1 MGVLQ
6 MHGLHRDRNSVDRRQ
21 GKIWIRDSKKL
32 PKGAYGEVSGKDYVP
47 YITDKSRTGGNVA
60 VLIIGIILAA
70 IFAASTTYSGMKAGL
85 TVAAGIPGAIIG
97 SAFVGAFA
105 RSKGILGKNLIQGMS
120 SGGESVASGF
130 IFVLPAVILIGSQI
144 TFLEGL
150 AVGVGGVLFGI
161 GIAAIVHNYL
171 IVEEHGKLMYP
182 ESMAIS
188 ETLVASEAG
197 GDSIKYMGIG
207 FVISG
212 FITVLTGSFLNVA
225 NNVMSLVGSKFYK
238 WKFDIEVNPLLLGIG
253 FIVGLEVSLTMFAG
267 SILSNFGIAPL
278 IGYFTDMAKD
288 GAMVWNNPAMPLNQ
302 MDVGAISSSYVKYI
316 GAGMMLCGGI
326 IGAIKLIPTIIAS
339 IKETLKAKSS
349 AGEGEEGSSIQMI
362 LLLGGVVIGFLA
374 AFLISGNIVMAIIG
388 AIISLLL
395 SLLFVIVAGRLTGT
409 IGTSNLPVSGMT
421 IASLVIV
428 TLVFVIMG
436 WTDLEAN
443 KSLLLFGSFIVVAI
457 AIAGGYTQSQKVTY
471 IIGGSKNEMQRYFTI
486 ASIVGVIVVVGV
498 ILLLSDQLRAT
509 GDNVQFALPQANL
522 MSTLTSG
529 IMSGSLPWVMI
540 IVGVFMA
547 IVLYAL
553 NLPIMTIAIGFYL
566 PIATTSIIL
575 VGALIRLFVELVS
588 KTEKEKEVKV
598 SNGISLSSGLVAG
611 GSIIGL
617 IGIILQVTG
626 VVTPKVPSGF
636 AATNSMAI
644 ALLVVLVVLTA
655 LPIVLSKVKNNE
667 QE

>member
-1 MGVLQ
+1 M
-6 MHGLHRDRNSVDRRQ
+6 N
-21 GKIWIRDSKKL
+21 KKL

-144 TFLEGL
+144 TFFEGL

-566 PIATTSIIL
+566 PIATTAIIL

-644 ALLVVLVVLTA
+644 ALLVVLVVLTT

>member
-1 MGVLQ
+1 M
-6 MHGLHRDRNSVDRRQ
+6 N
-21 GKIWIRDSKKL
+21 KKL

-105 RSKGILGKNLIQGMS
+105 RQKGILGKNLIQGMS

-161 GIAAIVHNYL
+161 GVAAIVHNYL

-288 GAMVWNNPAMPLNQ
+288 GAMVWNNPSMPLNQ

-349 AGEGEEGSSIQMI
+349 TGEGEEGSSIQMI
-362 LLLGGVVIGFLA
+362 LLLGGVVVGFLA
-374 AFLISGNIVMAIIG
+374 AFLISGNIAMAIIG

-553 NLPIMTIAIGFYL
+553 KLPIMTIAIGFYL

-588 KTEKEKEVKV
+588 KTEKEKEVKI

-626 VVTPKVPSGF
+626 VITPKVPSGF

>member
-1 MGVLQ
+1 M
-6 MHGLHRDRNSVDRRQ
+6 N
-21 GKIWIRDSKKL
+21 KKL

-626 VVTPKVPSGF
+626 VVTPKIPSGF